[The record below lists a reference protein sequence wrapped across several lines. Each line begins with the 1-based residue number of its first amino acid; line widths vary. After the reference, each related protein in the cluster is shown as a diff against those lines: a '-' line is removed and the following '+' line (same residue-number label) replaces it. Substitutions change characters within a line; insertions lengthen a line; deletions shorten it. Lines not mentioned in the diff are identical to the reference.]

1 MLGYEPIIMDKKDVY
16 EVYKAAP
23 RATIIASHM
32 ESVNHAM
39 LSRKELREFISE
51 KGMTQRVLV
60 PEDGESRVF

>member
-1 MLGYEPIIMDKKDVY
+1 MDKKDVH

-39 LSRKELREFISE
+39 LSRKELREFIDE
-51 KGMTQRVLV
+51 KGMTQRILV
-60 PEDGESRVF
+60 PEDGEAYSF